1 MNAVVGEMGGRAEG
15 HEACSGMGM
24 GLQRLHHTRMCE
36 RRVMRGRSSK
46 NGSDSTQQVS
56 MHGSMCGK
64 GDFEGFFKS
73 LFWLRDGK
81 KGRARSFVNFCHVFK
96 RFFEVF

>member
-24 GLQRLHHTRMCE
+24 GLQRLHHTRMCAKGDE
-36 RRVMRGRSSK
+36 GGGHQKMEVTQLSK
-46 NGSDSTQQVS
+46 SAC
-56 MHGSMCGK
+56 MCGK

-81 KGRARSFVNFCHVFK
+81 KGRELGVL
-96 RFFEVF
+96 